1 MPRDKSRYMSTPLK
15 AEFQYR
21 VNVALGA
28 LSIGAL
34 FVGMLSLALPA
45 PPLYD
50 AAQAEA
56 AGHLSV
62 AAVLLDRGSPIYP
75 LTIQNAMW
83 LIFFLGLGELWMRFA
98 AGSYEVRM
106 LQASLLPEDEETM
119 LRAKDLTRLYR
130 HLKAKPGIER
140 RILPRLIRRVILQ
153 FQSSGSIDQANVL
166 LNSSLDLL
174 QHEIDLKYNMLRYIV
189 WLIPTLGFVGTVVG
203 IALALADASA
213 MPDITDSAAIK
224 AWVATLT
231 SSLGVAFNTTL
242 LALLMA
248 AALVFLMHIAQ
259 GREEAALNNSGQYC
273 LDNLIN
279 RLYEN

>member
-1 MPRDKSRYMSTPLK
+1 MSTPLK

-28 LSIGAL
+28 LSTGAL
-34 FVGMLSLALPA
+34 FVGILSLALP

-50 AAQAEA
+50 AAEA
-56 AGHLSV
+56 AGRLSV

-75 LTIQNAMW
+75 LTIQNTMW

-119 LRAKDLTRLYR
+119 LRAKDLTPLYR
-130 HLKAKPGIER
+130 RLKSSKGIER

-153 FQSSGSIDQANVL
+153 FQSSRSIDQANVL

-174 QHEIDLKYNMLRYIV
+174 QHEIDLKYNMLRYIM

-231 SSLGVAFNTTL
+231 GSLGVAFNTTL

-259 GREEAALNNSGQYC
+259 GREEAALNSSGQYC

>member
-1 MPRDKSRYMSTPLK
+1 MSTPLK

-56 AGHLSV
+56 AGRLSV

-83 LIFFLGLGELWMRFA
+83 LICFLGLGELWMRFA

-130 HLKAKPGIER
+130 SLKANPGIER

-248 AALVFLMHIAQ
+248 AVLVFLMHIAQ
-259 GREEAALNNSGQYC
+259 GKEEAALNHSGQYC

>member
-1 MPRDKSRYMSTPLK
+1 MSTPLQ

-34 FVGMLSLALPA
+34 FVGMLSVALPA

-56 AGHLSV
+56 AGRLSV

-119 LRAKDLTRLYR
+119 LRAKDLTPLYR
-130 HLKAKPGIER
+130 RLQASPDIER
-140 RILPRLIRRVILQ
+140 RFLPRLIRRVILQ
-153 FQSSGSIDQANVL
+153 FQSSRSIDQANVL

-174 QHEIDLKYNMLRYIV
+174 QHEIDLKYNMLRYIM

-248 AALVFLMHIAQ
+248 AVLVFLMHIAQ

>member
-1 MPRDKSRYMSTPLK
+1 MSTPLK
-15 AEFQYR
+15 TEFQYR
-21 VNVALGA
+21 VNIALGA
-28 LSIGAL
+28 LMTGAL

-50 AAQAEA
+50 AAQAA
-56 AGHLSV
+56 TADRLSV

-119 LRAKDLTRLYR
+119 LRAKDLTPLYR
-130 HLKAKPGIER
+130 RLKANPGIER
-140 RILPRLIRRVILQ
+140 RFLPRLIRRVILQ
-153 FQSSGSIDQANVL
+153 FQSSRSIDQANVL

-174 QHEIDLKYNMLRYIV
+174 QHEIDLKYNILRYIM

-248 AALVFLMHIAQ
+248 AVLVFLMHIAQ
-259 GREEAALNNSGQYC
+259 GKEEAALNHSGQYC

>member
-1 MPRDKSRYMSTPLK
+1 MSTALK

-45 PPLYD
+45 PPPYD

-56 AGHLSV
+56 AGRLSV

-119 LRAKDLTRLYR
+119 LRAKDLTPLYR
-130 HLKAKPGIER
+130 RLKANPGIER
-140 RILPRLIRRVILQ
+140 RVLPRLIRRVILQ
-153 FQSSGSIDQANVL
+153 FQSSRSIDQANVL

-174 QHEIDLKYNMLRYIV
+174 QHEIDLKYNMLRYIM

>member
-1 MPRDKSRYMSTPLK
+1 MSTPLK

-56 AGHLSV
+56 AGRLSV

-119 LRAKDLTRLYR
+119 LRAKDLTTLYR
-130 HLKAKPGIER
+130 RLKANPGIER

-153 FQSSGSIDQANVL
+153 FQSSRSIDQANVL

-174 QHEIDLKYNMLRYIV
+174 QHEIDLKYNMLRYIM

-259 GREEAALNNSGQYC
+259 GREEAVLNNSGQYC

>member
-1 MPRDKSRYMSTPLK
+1 MSTALK
-15 AEFQYR
+15 VEFQYR

-28 LSIGAL
+28 LGIGAL
-34 FVGMLSLALPA
+34 FVGILSLALPA

-50 AAQAEA
+50 AAQTEV
-56 AGHLSV
+56 AGRLSV

-106 LQASLLPEDEETM
+106 LQESLLPEDEETM
-119 LRAKDLTRLYR
+119 LRAKDLTPLYR
-130 HLKAKPGIER
+130 RLKSSPGIER
-140 RILPRLIRRVILQ
+140 RFLPRLIRRVILQ
-153 FQSSGSIDQANVL
+153 FQSSRSIDQANVL

-174 QHEIDLKYNMLRYIV
+174 QHEIDLKYNMLRYIM

>member
-1 MPRDKSRYMSTPLK
+1 MSTRLK
-15 AEFQYR
+15 TEFQYR
-21 VNVALGA
+21 VNIALGA
-28 LSIGAL
+28 LMAGAL

-50 AAQAEA
+50 AAQAA
-56 AGHLSV
+56 TADRLSV

-98 AGSYEVRM
+98 AGTYEVRM
-106 LQASLLPEDEETM
+106 LQASLLPEDEATM
-119 LRAKDLTRLYR
+119 LRAKDLTPLYR
-130 HLKAKPGIER
+130 RLKASPGIER
-140 RILPRLIRRVILQ
+140 HFLPRLIRRVILQ
-153 FQSSGSIDQANVL
+153 FQSSRSIDQANVL

-174 QHEIDLKYNMLRYIV
+174 QHEIDLKYNILRYIM

-248 AALVFLMHIAQ
+248 AVLVFLMHIAQ
-259 GREEAALNNSGQYC
+259 GKEEAALNHSGQYC

>member
-1 MPRDKSRYMSTPLK
+1 MSASLK

-34 FVGMLSLALPA
+34 VVGMLSLALPA

-56 AGHLSV
+56 AGRLSV

-119 LRAKDLTRLYR
+119 LRAKDLTPLYR
-130 HLKAKPGIER
+130 RLKANPGIER
-140 RILPRLIRRVILQ
+140 RVLPRLIRRVILQ
-153 FQSSGSIDQANVL
+153 FQSSRSIDQANVL

-174 QHEIDLKYNMLRYIV
+174 QHEIDLKYNMLRYIM

-248 AALVFLMHIAQ
+248 ATLVFLMHIAQ

>member
-1 MPRDKSRYMSTPLK
+1 MSTPLK

-50 AAQAEA
+50 AAQAQA
-56 AGHLSV
+56 AGRLSV

-119 LRAKDLTRLYR
+119 LRAKDLMPLYGR
-130 HLKAKPGIER
+130 LKAKPGIER
-140 RILPRLIRRVILQ
+140 RFLPRLIRRVILQ
-153 FQSSGSIDQANVL
+153 FQSSRSIDQANVL

-174 QHEIDLKYNMLRYIV
+174 QHEIDLKYNMLRYIM

>member
-1 MPRDKSRYMSTPLK
+1 MSTPLK

-140 RILPRLIRRVILQ
+140 HFLPRLIRRVILQ

>member
-1 MPRDKSRYMSTPLK
+1 MSTPLK

-34 FVGMLSLALPA
+34 FVGILSLALPA

-50 AAQAEA
+50 AAQAQA
-56 AGHLSV
+56 AGRLSV

-119 LRAKDLTRLYR
+119 LRAKDLTPLYR
-130 HLKAKPGIER
+130 RLKSSPGIER
-140 RILPRLIRRVILQ
+140 RFLPRLIRRVILQ
-153 FQSSGSIDQANVL
+153 FQSSRSIDQANVL

-174 QHEIDLKYNMLRYIV
+174 QHEIDLKYNMLRYIM

>member
-1 MPRDKSRYMSTPLK
+1 MSTPLQ

-21 VNVALGA
+21 ANVALSA

-34 FVGMLSLALPA
+34 FVGMLSVALPA

-56 AGHLSV
+56 AGRLSV

-83 LIFFLGLGELWMRFA
+83 LIFFLGLGELWMHFA
-98 AGSYEVRM
+98 TGNYEVRM

-119 LRAKDLTRLYR
+119 LRAKDLTPLYR
-130 HLKAKPGIER
+130 RLKSSPDIER

-153 FQSSGSIDQANVL
+153 FQSSRSIDQANVL

-174 QHEIDLKYNMLRYIV
+174 QHEIDLKYNMLRYIM

-248 AALVFLMHIAQ
+248 AVLVFLMHIAQ

>member
-1 MPRDKSRYMSTPLK
+1 MSTPLQ

-34 FVGMLSLALPA
+34 FVGMLSVALPA

-56 AGHLSV
+56 AGRLSV

-119 LRAKDLTRLYR
+119 LRAKDLTPLYR
-130 HLKAKPGIER
+130 RLKSSPDIER

-153 FQSSGSIDQANVL
+153 FQSSRSIDQANVL

-174 QHEIDLKYNMLRYIV
+174 QHEIDLKYNMLRYIM

-248 AALVFLMHIAQ
+248 AVLVFLMHIAQ

>member
-1 MPRDKSRYMSTPLK
+1 MSTALK

-56 AGHLSV
+56 AGRLSV
-62 AAVLLDRGSPIYP
+62 AAVLLDRGSAIYP

-119 LRAKDLTRLYR
+119 LRAKDLTPLYR
-130 HLKAKPGIER
+130 RLKANPGIER
-140 RILPRLIRRVILQ
+140 RVLPRLIRRVILQ
-153 FQSSGSIDQANVL
+153 FQSSRSIDQANVL

-174 QHEIDLKYNMLRYIV
+174 QHEIDLKYNMLRYIM

>member
-1 MPRDKSRYMSTPLK
+1 MSTPLK

-45 PPLYD
+45 APLYD

-56 AGHLSV
+56 AGRLSV

-119 LRAKDLTRLYR
+119 LRAKDLAPLYR
-130 HLKAKPGIER
+130 RLKSSPGIER
-140 RILPRLIRRVILQ
+140 RVLPRLIRRVILQ
-153 FQSSGSIDQANVL
+153 FQSSRSIDQANVL

-174 QHEIDLKYNMLRYIV
+174 QHEIDLKYNMLRYIM

-231 SSLGVAFNTTL
+231 GSLGVAFNTTL

>member
-1 MPRDKSRYMSTPLK
+1 MSRPLK

-34 FVGMLSLALPA
+34 FVGILSLALPA

-56 AGHLSV
+56 AGRLSV

-119 LRAKDLTRLYR
+119 LRAKDLMPLYGR
-130 HLKAKPGIER
+130 LKAKPGIER
-140 RILPRLIRRVILQ
+140 RFLPRLIRRVILQ
-153 FQSSGSIDQANVL
+153 FQSSRSIDQANVL

-174 QHEIDLKYNMLRYIV
+174 QHEIDLKYNMLRYIM